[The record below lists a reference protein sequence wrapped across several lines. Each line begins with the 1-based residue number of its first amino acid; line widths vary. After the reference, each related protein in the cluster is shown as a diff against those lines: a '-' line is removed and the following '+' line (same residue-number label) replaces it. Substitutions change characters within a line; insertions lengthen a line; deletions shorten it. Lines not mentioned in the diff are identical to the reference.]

1 MSEMQLP
8 MSAEPETTRVPQ
20 AHDRRSAAA
29 GHEGIVE
36 VVSATCFALRY
47 VDEAEIGQTL
57 QSRGLTYRF
66 FVRWMRSITKTW
78 HMFSGGMTLFDA
90 IDGAFMNVAH
100 GCGFAQPVRRV
111 RHNLVVTGLS
121 KRTPPAWERIGRG
134 NSLIYMRD
142 DKLLSKIAGLL
153 RQAEGTD
160 NPHEAE
166 AFMDAAQRLATASAI
181 DLALAR
187 AHDPAERRRTTPIS
201 RQIAVGEAGKR
212 GLKTYVQLFVAI
224 ARANDVTV
232 DVAGNST
239 FVLAYGYAS
248 DIDTCE
254 ALYTSLVVQMV
265 SASDAYLR
273 SGAYKDEMSARVVRR
288 GSGWS
293 SRRVVER
300 KQLAPITARLNFQSA
315 FAERIGQR
323 LAEARDA
330 QRAEAVAE
338 ETDDTQSQGLSS
350 TAVVLRDKE
359 IEVRDFYRS
368 ESSAR
373 GTWRPT
379 SASAGYSEGARRAG
393 DRAGRR
399 AKLGPDR
406 EFGAPRGAIEG

>member
-1 MSEMQLP
+1 
-8 MSAEPETTRVPQ
+8 
-20 AHDRRSAAA
+20 
-29 GHEGIVE
+29 
-36 VVSATCFALRY
+36 
-47 VDEAEIGQTL
+47 
-57 QSRGLTYRF
+57 
-66 FVRWMRSITKTW
+66 
-78 HMFSGGMTLFDA
+78 
-90 IDGAFMNVAH
+90 
-100 GCGFAQPVRRV
+100 
-111 RHNLVVTGLS
+111 
-121 KRTPPAWERIGRG
+121 
-134 NSLIYMRD
+134 MRD

-160 NPHEAE
+160 NPYEAE

-201 RQIAVGEAGKR
+201 RQISVGDVGKR

-288 GSGWS
+288 GSGWT

-300 KQLAPITARLNFQSA
+300 KPLAPITARLNFQSA
-315 FAERIGQR
+315 FAERIGHR
-323 LAEARDA
+323 LAEARAA
-330 QRAEAVAE
+330 QQAAAIAAEGDEPVGGDSGGRSA
-338 ETDDTQSQGLSS
+338 S
-350 TAVVLRDKE
+350 TEIVLRDKE
-359 IEVRDFYRS
+359 IEVRNFYRS
-368 ESSAR
+368 ESRAR
-373 GTWRPT
+373 GTWRPS

-399 AKLGPDR
+399 ARLGPDR
-406 EFGAPRGAIEG
+406 EFGTPRGVIEG